1 MKKSTVVKL
10 YNELDNK
17 EILKKGLP
25 RMINVKGDAED
36 IFCDLCIK
44 YNDILNSDILDH
56 FISISTFS
64 SSLDDNLER
73 KKLLNGIYNILDND
87 YLVSNMDFNIILENI
102 EYIMGTMF
110 SPVFDVYDEDEEKY
124 YTSEIIVELSNGLS
138 KSKNYDIN
146 KIYDHDLDVIFSR
159 FFSVLEDLNNTNIP
173 DSEYYN
179 ETLMNRV
186 KAFLD
191 IIFSKEIYEL
201 DDYKYD
207 VVLDIAST
215 IEDVNI
221 SKMVEFA
228 SDVLSDRKD
237 KLINLKDNAGYSQLV
252 LLGTSAGGARAKV
265 LIAWNED
272 TGEIKSGQINAGD
285 GFEYWLMKFD
295 GVSKNGDHNLEDS
308 VEYTRI
314 EYGYYLMAKAAG
326 VIMNECRL
334 LEDAGYAHFIT
345 KRFDRNNNKKIHMQT
360 LGAISHID
368 YNIPGLCSYEQA
380 AYYMNRLGIP
390 YSDVEQFY
398 RRMVFNVILI
408 NQDDHVKNVSFL
420 MDKNGVWR
428 LSPAYDV
435 TFAYDSSNM
444 WLKAHQ
450 MLINGKSSDI
460 SYGDLIKCGI
470 NMGVSKRKCDAI
482 ISYIEDVAKRFS
494 DYMEMAG
501 VREKT
506 CQIMNDIIISNNI
519 RKTGD

>member
-73 KKLLNGIYNILDND
+73 KKLLNGIYNILDNG

-159 FFSVLEDLNNTNIP
+159 FFSMLEDLNNTNIP

-215 IEDVNI
+215 IEDVNELKKFKKKI
-221 SKMVEFA
+221 VFYNRL
-228 SDVLSDRKD
+228 DD
-237 KLINLKDNAGYSQLV
+237 KN
-252 LLGTSAGGARAKV
+252 
-265 LIAWNED
+265 
-272 TGEIKSGQINAGD
+272 
-285 GFEYWLMKFD
+285 FEVTLD
-295 GVSKNGDHNLEDS
+295 DS
-308 VEYTRI
+308 VDTLTDTSI
-314 EYGYYLMAKAAG
+314 K
-326 VIMNECRL
+326 L
-334 LEDAGYAHFIT
+334 LKEGKSKTLKFPEID
-345 KRFDRNNNKKIHMQT
+345 NNK
-360 LGAISHID
+360 
-368 YNIPGLCSYEQA
+368 
-380 AYYMNRLGIP
+380 
-390 YSDVEQFY
+390 
-398 RRMVFNVILI
+398 
-408 NQDDHVKNVSFL
+408 
-420 MDKNGVWR
+420 
-428 LSPAYDV
+428 
-435 TFAYDSSNM
+435 
-444 WLKAHQ
+444 
-450 MLINGKSSDI
+450 
-460 SYGDLIKCGI
+460 
-470 NMGVSKRKCDAI
+470 
-482 ISYIEDVAKRFS
+482 
-494 DYMEMAG
+494 
-501 VREKT
+501 
-506 CQIMNDIIISNNI
+506 
-519 RKTGD
+519 

>member
-25 RMINVKGDAED
+25 RMINIKGDAED
-36 IFCDLCIK
+36 IFYDLCIK

-87 YLVSNMDFNIILENI
+87 YLVSNMDFNIVLENI

-110 SPVFDVYDEDEEKY
+110 SKVFDVYDEDEEKY

-215 IEDVNI
+215 IEDVNELKKFKKKI
-221 SKMVEFA
+221 VFYNRL
-228 SDVLSDRKD
+228 DD
-237 KLINLKDNAGYSQLV
+237 KN
-252 LLGTSAGGARAKV
+252 
-265 LIAWNED
+265 
-272 TGEIKSGQINAGD
+272 
-285 GFEYWLMKFD
+285 FEVTLD
-295 GVSKNGDHNLEDS
+295 DS
-308 VEYTRI
+308 VDTLTDTSI
-314 EYGYYLMAKAAG
+314 K
-326 VIMNECRL
+326 L
-334 LEDAGYAHFIT
+334 LKEGKSKTLKFPGID
-345 KRFDRNNNKKIHMQT
+345 NNK
-360 LGAISHID
+360 
-368 YNIPGLCSYEQA
+368 
-380 AYYMNRLGIP
+380 
-390 YSDVEQFY
+390 
-398 RRMVFNVILI
+398 
-408 NQDDHVKNVSFL
+408 
-420 MDKNGVWR
+420 
-428 LSPAYDV
+428 
-435 TFAYDSSNM
+435 
-444 WLKAHQ
+444 
-450 MLINGKSSDI
+450 
-460 SYGDLIKCGI
+460 
-470 NMGVSKRKCDAI
+470 
-482 ISYIEDVAKRFS
+482 
-494 DYMEMAG
+494 
-501 VREKT
+501 
-506 CQIMNDIIISNNI
+506 
-519 RKTGD
+519 

>member
-25 RMINVKGDAED
+25 RMINIKGDAED

-87 YLVSNMDFNIILENI
+87 YLVSNMDFNIVLENI
-102 EYIMGTMF
+102 EYIIGTMF

-179 ETLMNRV
+179 KTLMNRV

-215 IEDVNI
+215 IEDVNELKKFKKKI
-221 SKMVEFA
+221 VFYNRL
-228 SDVLSDRKD
+228 DD
-237 KLINLKDNAGYSQLV
+237 KN
-252 LLGTSAGGARAKV
+252 
-265 LIAWNED
+265 
-272 TGEIKSGQINAGD
+272 
-285 GFEYWLMKFD
+285 FEVTLD
-295 GVSKNGDHNLEDS
+295 DS
-308 VEYTRI
+308 VDTLTDTSI
-314 EYGYYLMAKAAG
+314 K
-326 VIMNECRL
+326 L
-334 LEDAGYAHFIT
+334 LKEGKSKTLKFPEID
-345 KRFDRNNNKKIHMQT
+345 NNK
-360 LGAISHID
+360 
-368 YNIPGLCSYEQA
+368 
-380 AYYMNRLGIP
+380 
-390 YSDVEQFY
+390 
-398 RRMVFNVILI
+398 
-408 NQDDHVKNVSFL
+408 
-420 MDKNGVWR
+420 
-428 LSPAYDV
+428 
-435 TFAYDSSNM
+435 
-444 WLKAHQ
+444 
-450 MLINGKSSDI
+450 
-460 SYGDLIKCGI
+460 
-470 NMGVSKRKCDAI
+470 
-482 ISYIEDVAKRFS
+482 
-494 DYMEMAG
+494 
-501 VREKT
+501 
-506 CQIMNDIIISNNI
+506 
-519 RKTGD
+519 

>member
-36 IFCDLCIK
+36 IFYDLCIK

-87 YLVSNMDFNIILENI
+87 YLVSNMDFNIVLENI
-102 EYIMGTMF
+102 EYIMRTMF

-179 ETLMNRV
+179 KTLMNRV

-215 IEDVNI
+215 IEDVNELKKFKKKI
-221 SKMVEFA
+221 VFYNRL
-228 SDVLSDRKD
+228 DD
-237 KLINLKDNAGYSQLV
+237 KN
-252 LLGTSAGGARAKV
+252 
-265 LIAWNED
+265 
-272 TGEIKSGQINAGD
+272 
-285 GFEYWLMKFD
+285 FEVTLD
-295 GVSKNGDHNLEDS
+295 DS
-308 VEYTRI
+308 VDTLTDTSI
-314 EYGYYLMAKAAG
+314 K
-326 VIMNECRL
+326 L
-334 LEDAGYAHFIT
+334 LKEGKSKTLKFPEID
-345 KRFDRNNNKKIHMQT
+345 NNK
-360 LGAISHID
+360 
-368 YNIPGLCSYEQA
+368 
-380 AYYMNRLGIP
+380 
-390 YSDVEQFY
+390 
-398 RRMVFNVILI
+398 
-408 NQDDHVKNVSFL
+408 
-420 MDKNGVWR
+420 
-428 LSPAYDV
+428 
-435 TFAYDSSNM
+435 
-444 WLKAHQ
+444 
-450 MLINGKSSDI
+450 
-460 SYGDLIKCGI
+460 
-470 NMGVSKRKCDAI
+470 
-482 ISYIEDVAKRFS
+482 
-494 DYMEMAG
+494 
-501 VREKT
+501 
-506 CQIMNDIIISNNI
+506 
-519 RKTGD
+519 

>member
-36 IFCDLCIK
+36 IFYDLCIK

-110 SPVFDVYDEDEEKY
+110 SKVFDVYDEDEEKY

-207 VVLDIAST
+207 VILDIAST
-215 IEDVNI
+215 IEDVNELKKFKKKI
-221 SKMVEFA
+221 VFYNRL
-228 SDVLSDRKD
+228 DD
-237 KLINLKDNAGYSQLV
+237 KN
-252 LLGTSAGGARAKV
+252 
-265 LIAWNED
+265 
-272 TGEIKSGQINAGD
+272 
-285 GFEYWLMKFD
+285 FEVTLD
-295 GVSKNGDHNLEDS
+295 DS
-308 VEYTRI
+308 VDTLTDTSI
-314 EYGYYLMAKAAG
+314 K
-326 VIMNECRL
+326 L
-334 LEDAGYAHFIT
+334 LKEGKSKTLKFPGID
-345 KRFDRNNNKKIHMQT
+345 NNK
-360 LGAISHID
+360 
-368 YNIPGLCSYEQA
+368 
-380 AYYMNRLGIP
+380 
-390 YSDVEQFY
+390 
-398 RRMVFNVILI
+398 
-408 NQDDHVKNVSFL
+408 
-420 MDKNGVWR
+420 
-428 LSPAYDV
+428 
-435 TFAYDSSNM
+435 
-444 WLKAHQ
+444 
-450 MLINGKSSDI
+450 
-460 SYGDLIKCGI
+460 
-470 NMGVSKRKCDAI
+470 
-482 ISYIEDVAKRFS
+482 
-494 DYMEMAG
+494 
-501 VREKT
+501 
-506 CQIMNDIIISNNI
+506 
-519 RKTGD
+519 

>member
-87 YLVSNMDFNIILENI
+87 YLVSNMDFNIVLENI

-179 ETLMNRV
+179 KTLMNRV

-215 IEDVNI
+215 IEDVNELKKFKKKI
-221 SKMVEFA
+221 VFYNRL
-228 SDVLSDRKD
+228 DD
-237 KLINLKDNAGYSQLV
+237 KN
-252 LLGTSAGGARAKV
+252 
-265 LIAWNED
+265 
-272 TGEIKSGQINAGD
+272 
-285 GFEYWLMKFD
+285 FEVTLD
-295 GVSKNGDHNLEDS
+295 DS
-308 VEYTRI
+308 VDTLTDTSI
-314 EYGYYLMAKAAG
+314 K
-326 VIMNECRL
+326 L
-334 LEDAGYAHFIT
+334 LKEGKSKTLKFSEID
-345 KRFDRNNNKKIHMQT
+345 NNK
-360 LGAISHID
+360 
-368 YNIPGLCSYEQA
+368 
-380 AYYMNRLGIP
+380 
-390 YSDVEQFY
+390 
-398 RRMVFNVILI
+398 
-408 NQDDHVKNVSFL
+408 
-420 MDKNGVWR
+420 
-428 LSPAYDV
+428 
-435 TFAYDSSNM
+435 
-444 WLKAHQ
+444 
-450 MLINGKSSDI
+450 
-460 SYGDLIKCGI
+460 
-470 NMGVSKRKCDAI
+470 
-482 ISYIEDVAKRFS
+482 
-494 DYMEMAG
+494 
-501 VREKT
+501 
-506 CQIMNDIIISNNI
+506 
-519 RKTGD
+519 

>member
-1 MKKSTVVKL
+1 MKKSTIVKL

-25 RMINVKGDAED
+25 RMINIKGNAED
-36 IFCDLCIK
+36 IFYDLCIK

-138 KSKNYDIN
+138 KSKDYDIN

-215 IEDVNI
+215 IEDINELKKFKKKIVFYNRL
-221 SKMVEFA
+221 
-228 SDVLSDRKD
+228 DD
-237 KLINLKDNAGYSQLV
+237 KN
-252 LLGTSAGGARAKV
+252 
-265 LIAWNED
+265 
-272 TGEIKSGQINAGD
+272 
-285 GFEYWLMKFD
+285 FEVTLD
-295 GVSKNGDHNLEDS
+295 DS
-308 VEYTRI
+308 VDTLTDTSI
-314 EYGYYLMAKAAG
+314 K
-326 VIMNECRL
+326 L
-334 LEDAGYAHFIT
+334 LKEGKSKTLKFPEID
-345 KRFDRNNNKKIHMQT
+345 NNK
-360 LGAISHID
+360 
-368 YNIPGLCSYEQA
+368 
-380 AYYMNRLGIP
+380 
-390 YSDVEQFY
+390 
-398 RRMVFNVILI
+398 
-408 NQDDHVKNVSFL
+408 
-420 MDKNGVWR
+420 
-428 LSPAYDV
+428 
-435 TFAYDSSNM
+435 
-444 WLKAHQ
+444 
-450 MLINGKSSDI
+450 
-460 SYGDLIKCGI
+460 
-470 NMGVSKRKCDAI
+470 
-482 ISYIEDVAKRFS
+482 
-494 DYMEMAG
+494 
-501 VREKT
+501 
-506 CQIMNDIIISNNI
+506 
-519 RKTGD
+519 

>member
-87 YLVSNMDFNIILENI
+87 YLVSNMDFNIVLENI

-110 SPVFDVYDEDEEKY
+110 SPVFDVYDKDEEKY

-179 ETLMNRV
+179 KTLMNRV

-215 IEDVNI
+215 IEDVN
-221 SKMVEFA
+221 E
-228 SDVLSDRKD
+228 
-237 KLINLKDNAGYSQLV
+237 LKKFKKKIVFYNRLDDN
-252 LLGTSAGGARAKV
+252 
-265 LIAWNED
+265 N
-272 TGEIKSGQINAGD
+272 
-285 GFEYWLMKFD
+285 FEVTLD
-295 GVSKNGDHNLEDS
+295 DS
-308 VEYTRI
+308 VDTLTDTSI
-314 EYGYYLMAKAAG
+314 K
-326 VIMNECRL
+326 L
-334 LEDAGYAHFIT
+334 LKEGKSKTLKFPGID
-345 KRFDRNNNKKIHMQT
+345 NNK
-360 LGAISHID
+360 
-368 YNIPGLCSYEQA
+368 
-380 AYYMNRLGIP
+380 
-390 YSDVEQFY
+390 
-398 RRMVFNVILI
+398 
-408 NQDDHVKNVSFL
+408 
-420 MDKNGVWR
+420 
-428 LSPAYDV
+428 
-435 TFAYDSSNM
+435 
-444 WLKAHQ
+444 
-450 MLINGKSSDI
+450 
-460 SYGDLIKCGI
+460 
-470 NMGVSKRKCDAI
+470 
-482 ISYIEDVAKRFS
+482 
-494 DYMEMAG
+494 
-501 VREKT
+501 
-506 CQIMNDIIISNNI
+506 
-519 RKTGD
+519 

>member
-17 EILKKGLP
+17 EILKKSLT

-87 YLVSNMDFNIILENI
+87 YLVSNMDFNIVLENI

-179 ETLMNRV
+179 KTLMNRV

-215 IEDVNI
+215 IEDVNELKKFKKKI
-221 SKMVEFA
+221 VFYNRLDDKNFEVTLDDLVDTLTDTSIKLLKEGKSKT
-228 SDVLSDRKD
+228 
-237 KLINLKDNAGYSQLV
+237 LKFP
-252 LLGTSAGGARAKV
+252 
-265 LIAWNED
+265 
-272 TGEIKSGQINAGD
+272 EID
-285 GFEYWLMKFD
+285 
-295 GVSKNGDHNLEDS
+295 
-308 VEYTRI
+308 
-314 EYGYYLMAKAAG
+314 
-326 VIMNECRL
+326 
-334 LEDAGYAHFIT
+334 
-345 KRFDRNNNKKIHMQT
+345 NNK
-360 LGAISHID
+360 
-368 YNIPGLCSYEQA
+368 
-380 AYYMNRLGIP
+380 
-390 YSDVEQFY
+390 
-398 RRMVFNVILI
+398 
-408 NQDDHVKNVSFL
+408 
-420 MDKNGVWR
+420 
-428 LSPAYDV
+428 
-435 TFAYDSSNM
+435 
-444 WLKAHQ
+444 
-450 MLINGKSSDI
+450 
-460 SYGDLIKCGI
+460 
-470 NMGVSKRKCDAI
+470 
-482 ISYIEDVAKRFS
+482 
-494 DYMEMAG
+494 
-501 VREKT
+501 
-506 CQIMNDIIISNNI
+506 
-519 RKTGD
+519 

>member
-73 KKLLNGIYNILDND
+73 KKLLNSIYNILDND
-87 YLVSNMDFNIILENI
+87 YLVSNMDFNIVLENI

-179 ETLMNRV
+179 KTLMNRV

-215 IEDVNI
+215 IEDVNELKKFKKKI
-221 SKMVEFA
+221 LFYNRL
-228 SDVLSDRKD
+228 DD
-237 KLINLKDNAGYSQLV
+237 KN
-252 LLGTSAGGARAKV
+252 
-265 LIAWNED
+265 
-272 TGEIKSGQINAGD
+272 
-285 GFEYWLMKFD
+285 FEVTLD
-295 GVSKNGDHNLEDS
+295 DS
-308 VEYTRI
+308 VDTLTDTSI
-314 EYGYYLMAKAAG
+314 K
-326 VIMNECRL
+326 L
-334 LEDAGYAHFIT
+334 LKEGKSKTLKFSGID
-345 KRFDRNNNKKIHMQT
+345 NNK
-360 LGAISHID
+360 
-368 YNIPGLCSYEQA
+368 
-380 AYYMNRLGIP
+380 
-390 YSDVEQFY
+390 
-398 RRMVFNVILI
+398 
-408 NQDDHVKNVSFL
+408 
-420 MDKNGVWR
+420 
-428 LSPAYDV
+428 
-435 TFAYDSSNM
+435 
-444 WLKAHQ
+444 
-450 MLINGKSSDI
+450 
-460 SYGDLIKCGI
+460 
-470 NMGVSKRKCDAI
+470 
-482 ISYIEDVAKRFS
+482 
-494 DYMEMAG
+494 
-501 VREKT
+501 
-506 CQIMNDIIISNNI
+506 
-519 RKTGD
+519 

>member
-36 IFCDLCIK
+36 IFYDLCIK

-87 YLVSNMDFNIILENI
+87 YLVSNMDFNIVLENI

-110 SPVFDVYDEDEEKY
+110 SKVFDVYDEDEEKY

-179 ETLMNRV
+179 KTLMNRV

-215 IEDVNI
+215 IEDVNELKKFKKKI
-221 SKMVEFA
+221 VFYNRL
-228 SDVLSDRKD
+228 DD
-237 KLINLKDNAGYSQLV
+237 KNFEVTLDDSVDTLKDTSIK
-252 LLGTSAGGARAKV
+252 LLKEG
-265 LIAWNED
+265 
-272 TGEIKSGQINAGD
+272 KSKT
-285 GFEYWLMKFD
+285 LKFQE
-295 GVSKNGDHNLEDS
+295 N
-308 VEYTRI
+308 
-314 EYGYYLMAKAAG
+314 
-326 VIMNECRL
+326 
-334 LEDAGYAHFIT
+334 
-345 KRFDRNNNKKIHMQT
+345 NNNK
-360 LGAISHID
+360 
-368 YNIPGLCSYEQA
+368 
-380 AYYMNRLGIP
+380 
-390 YSDVEQFY
+390 
-398 RRMVFNVILI
+398 
-408 NQDDHVKNVSFL
+408 
-420 MDKNGVWR
+420 
-428 LSPAYDV
+428 
-435 TFAYDSSNM
+435 
-444 WLKAHQ
+444 
-450 MLINGKSSDI
+450 
-460 SYGDLIKCGI
+460 
-470 NMGVSKRKCDAI
+470 
-482 ISYIEDVAKRFS
+482 
-494 DYMEMAG
+494 
-501 VREKT
+501 
-506 CQIMNDIIISNNI
+506 
-519 RKTGD
+519 

>member
-87 YLVSNMDFNIILENI
+87 YLVSNMDFNIVLENI

-159 FFSVLEDLNNTNIP
+159 FFSVLENLNNTNIP

-179 ETLMNRV
+179 KILMNRV

-215 IEDVNI
+215 IEDVNELKKFKKKI
-221 SKMVEFA
+221 VFYNRL
-228 SDVLSDRKD
+228 DD
-237 KLINLKDNAGYSQLV
+237 KN
-252 LLGTSAGGARAKV
+252 
-265 LIAWNED
+265 
-272 TGEIKSGQINAGD
+272 
-285 GFEYWLMKFD
+285 FEVTLD
-295 GVSKNGDHNLEDS
+295 DS
-308 VEYTRI
+308 VDTLTDTSI
-314 EYGYYLMAKAAG
+314 K
-326 VIMNECRL
+326 L
-334 LEDAGYAHFIT
+334 LKEGKSKTLKFPGID
-345 KRFDRNNNKKIHMQT
+345 NNK
-360 LGAISHID
+360 
-368 YNIPGLCSYEQA
+368 
-380 AYYMNRLGIP
+380 
-390 YSDVEQFY
+390 
-398 RRMVFNVILI
+398 
-408 NQDDHVKNVSFL
+408 
-420 MDKNGVWR
+420 
-428 LSPAYDV
+428 
-435 TFAYDSSNM
+435 
-444 WLKAHQ
+444 
-450 MLINGKSSDI
+450 
-460 SYGDLIKCGI
+460 
-470 NMGVSKRKCDAI
+470 
-482 ISYIEDVAKRFS
+482 
-494 DYMEMAG
+494 
-501 VREKT
+501 
-506 CQIMNDIIISNNI
+506 
-519 RKTGD
+519 

>member
-36 IFCDLCIK
+36 IFYDLCIK

-124 YTSEIIVELSNGLS
+124 YTSEIIVELSNGLP

-179 ETLMNRV
+179 KILMNRV

-215 IEDVNI
+215 IEDVNELKKFKKKI
-221 SKMVEFA
+221 VFYNRL
-228 SDVLSDRKD
+228 DD
-237 KLINLKDNAGYSQLV
+237 KN
-252 LLGTSAGGARAKV
+252 
-265 LIAWNED
+265 
-272 TGEIKSGQINAGD
+272 
-285 GFEYWLMKFD
+285 FEVTLD
-295 GVSKNGDHNLEDS
+295 DS
-308 VEYTRI
+308 VDTLTDTSI
-314 EYGYYLMAKAAG
+314 K
-326 VIMNECRL
+326 L
-334 LEDAGYAHFIT
+334 LKEGKSKTLKFPGID
-345 KRFDRNNNKKIHMQT
+345 NNK
-360 LGAISHID
+360 
-368 YNIPGLCSYEQA
+368 
-380 AYYMNRLGIP
+380 
-390 YSDVEQFY
+390 
-398 RRMVFNVILI
+398 
-408 NQDDHVKNVSFL
+408 
-420 MDKNGVWR
+420 
-428 LSPAYDV
+428 
-435 TFAYDSSNM
+435 
-444 WLKAHQ
+444 
-450 MLINGKSSDI
+450 
-460 SYGDLIKCGI
+460 
-470 NMGVSKRKCDAI
+470 
-482 ISYIEDVAKRFS
+482 
-494 DYMEMAG
+494 
-501 VREKT
+501 
-506 CQIMNDIIISNNI
+506 
-519 RKTGD
+519 

>member
-36 IFCDLCIK
+36 IFYDLCIK

-64 SSLDDNLER
+64 SSFDDNLER

-87 YLVSNMDFNIILENI
+87 YLVSNMDFNIVLENI

-179 ETLMNRV
+179 KTLMNRV

-215 IEDVNI
+215 IEDVNELKKFKKKI
-221 SKMVEFA
+221 VFYNRL
-228 SDVLSDRKD
+228 DD
-237 KLINLKDNAGYSQLV
+237 KN
-252 LLGTSAGGARAKV
+252 
-265 LIAWNED
+265 
-272 TGEIKSGQINAGD
+272 
-285 GFEYWLMKFD
+285 FEVTLD
-295 GVSKNGDHNLEDS
+295 DS
-308 VEYTRI
+308 VDTLTDTI
-314 EYGYYLMAKAAG
+314 IK
-326 VIMNECRL
+326 L
-334 LEDAGYAHFIT
+334 LKEGKSKTLKFPEID
-345 KRFDRNNNKKIHMQT
+345 NNK
-360 LGAISHID
+360 
-368 YNIPGLCSYEQA
+368 
-380 AYYMNRLGIP
+380 
-390 YSDVEQFY
+390 
-398 RRMVFNVILI
+398 
-408 NQDDHVKNVSFL
+408 
-420 MDKNGVWR
+420 
-428 LSPAYDV
+428 
-435 TFAYDSSNM
+435 
-444 WLKAHQ
+444 
-450 MLINGKSSDI
+450 
-460 SYGDLIKCGI
+460 
-470 NMGVSKRKCDAI
+470 
-482 ISYIEDVAKRFS
+482 
-494 DYMEMAG
+494 
-501 VREKT
+501 
-506 CQIMNDIIISNNI
+506 
-519 RKTGD
+519 

>member
-36 IFCDLCIK
+36 IFYDLCIK

-138 KSKNYDIN
+138 KSKDYDIN
-146 KIYDHDLDVIFSR
+146 KIYDQDLDVIFSR

-191 IIFSKEIYEL
+191 IVFSKEIYEL
-201 DDYKYD
+201 DEYKYN

-215 IEDVNI
+215 IEDVNELKKFKKKI
-221 SKMVEFA
+221 VFYNRL
-228 SDVLSDRKD
+228 DD
-237 KLINLKDNAGYSQLV
+237 KN
-252 LLGTSAGGARAKV
+252 
-265 LIAWNED
+265 
-272 TGEIKSGQINAGD
+272 
-285 GFEYWLMKFD
+285 FEVTLD
-295 GVSKNGDHNLEDS
+295 DS
-308 VEYTRI
+308 VDTLTDTSI
-314 EYGYYLMAKAAG
+314 K
-326 VIMNECRL
+326 L
-334 LEDAGYAHFIT
+334 LKEGKSKTLKFPEID
-345 KRFDRNNNKKIHMQT
+345 NNK
-360 LGAISHID
+360 
-368 YNIPGLCSYEQA
+368 
-380 AYYMNRLGIP
+380 
-390 YSDVEQFY
+390 
-398 RRMVFNVILI
+398 
-408 NQDDHVKNVSFL
+408 
-420 MDKNGVWR
+420 
-428 LSPAYDV
+428 
-435 TFAYDSSNM
+435 
-444 WLKAHQ
+444 
-450 MLINGKSSDI
+450 
-460 SYGDLIKCGI
+460 
-470 NMGVSKRKCDAI
+470 
-482 ISYIEDVAKRFS
+482 
-494 DYMEMAG
+494 
-501 VREKT
+501 
-506 CQIMNDIIISNNI
+506 
-519 RKTGD
+519 